1 MAAMI
6 RKLSIKLPAFC
17 TIRYLFFFFNIPAIY
32 EAIYLIPILIVRK
45 FKGNKEKLGMFD
57 DYGRK
62 FLSTC
67 VLVIYVQNISSG

>member
-6 RKLSIKLPAFC
+6 CKLSIKHPAFC
-17 TIRYLFFFFNIPAIY
+17 TIRNFFNISAIY
-32 EAIYLIPILIVRK
+32 EAIYLIPILIVRQ

-62 FLSTC
+62 FLST
-67 VLVIYVQNISSG
+67 

>member
-1 MAAMI
+1 MEPGI
-6 RKLSIKLPAFC
+6 EPE
-17 TIRYLFFFFNIPAIY
+17 TEVRYRTTELRHNKILVLFFNISAIY

-62 FLSTC
+62 FLST
-67 VLVIYVQNISSG
+67 